1 MLCRSLLKNWSLN
14 LLFDEP
20 KKSSKAKIPFSYSF
34 RGFISSLISLILILE
49 WVYCSGG
56 DLVIISIWYS

>member
-1 MLCRSLLKNWSLN
+1 MLCRPLMKNWSLN

-20 KKSSKAKIPFSYSF
+20 KISSKTMIPFSYSD

-49 WVYCSGG
+49 FKHLSGS
-56 DLVIISIWYS
+56 DLVIM